1 VILELL
7 EATGRLQELGALVYI
22 VYSVIQQLRWEPV
35 ETVGM
40 WRAPGIIGAIG
51 LVSLFGTGLTS
62 ASGLE
67 VLLLVGSA
75 LVALACGLLSGVAA
89 RFRPLSAGSR
99 ARIEQRRSR
108 RGGRGRRPR
117 GSASVGGAAEDEPF
131 PADEMRTGW
140 VGAVLWAVTIA
151 SRYGF
156 EFLGEELHAPLV
168 TTTGLALVLVA
179 LNEGGRVGVLAWR
192 RRRISASA

>member
-35 ETVGM
+35 ETAGM

-67 VLLLVGSA
+67 VLLLIGSA

-89 RFRPLSAGSR
+89 RFRPLSDESR
-99 ARIEQRRSR
+99 ARMEQRRAR
-108 RGGRGRRPR
+108 RGGRGHRPR
-117 GSASVGGAAEDEPF
+117 GSASAAGSEEEPF

-140 VGAVLWAVTIA
+140 IGAVLWAVTIA

-156 EFLGEELHAPLV
+156 EFLGDELHAPLV

-192 RRRISASA
+192 RRRISA